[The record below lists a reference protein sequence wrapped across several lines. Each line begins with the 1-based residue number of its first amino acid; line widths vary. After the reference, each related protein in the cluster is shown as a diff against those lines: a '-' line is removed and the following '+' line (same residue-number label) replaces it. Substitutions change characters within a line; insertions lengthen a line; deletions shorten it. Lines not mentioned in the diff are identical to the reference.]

1 MTTRDEQ
8 QDERDD
14 LELEAETVKDL
25 EPNPESADDVLGG
38 ATKPN
43 LAGSAGGSHST

>member
-1 MTTRDEQ
+1 VTRKDEQ

-25 EPNPESADDVLGG
+25 DPSQETADDVLGG

-43 LAGSAGGSHST
+43 LGGQAGSHST